1 MNKNSVIVND
11 MGISFILS
19 EESLKEKALEDTFS
33 ILNQFTVV
41 DRINIVLSCN
51 GNKVNDVIKTIE
63 TVMRLIKN
71 NDCIDCSIKLYLV
84 KYGTKYICM
93 EALYDFLSKEA
104 EGIFDMGAIVNRD
117 EKDFIDI
124 YIDYLSIKEYKCE
137 YKCIRVL
144 REYMYVYLKS
154 KLLVKVV

>member
-19 EESLKEKALEDTFS
+19 EESLKEKDLKDTFS
-33 ILNQFTVV
+33 ILNQFTIV
-41 DRINIVLSCN
+41 DRINILLSCN
-51 GNKVNDVIKTIE
+51 GDKVNDVIKTIE
-63 TVMRLIKN
+63 NVMRLIKN
-71 NDCIDCSIKLYLV
+71 NDRIDCSIKLYLV
-84 KYGTKYICM
+84 KYETKYISI
-93 EALYDFLSKEA
+93 ETLYGFLNKEA
-104 EGIFDMGAIVNRD
+104 EGIFDIGTIVNRD

-124 YIDYLSIKEYKCE
+124 CIYYLSIEE

-144 REYMYVYLKS
+144 REYMYIYLKL